1 MCLTTHVPLPQGERS
16 LRRGVEKGAGGG
28 ETDGLEK

>member
-1 MCLTTHVPLPQGERS
+1 MFLSPKGERS